1 MKNYCLDSF
10 IEEPTR
16 RIILGLTIA
25 LDGAIAE
32 SQGEEPHD
40 YRPEISKLLK
50 SVWKSLETKEKMK
63 QFKIK
68 YQEELS
74 PCTSNATV
82 HFYQGVGSDWPR
94 YFTIEDEDGETE
106 EFTLDTTSPKTL
118 RQSIIKSVEEWTRR
132 RNPSSISR

>member
-1 MKNYCLDSF
+1 MKNCLDYF
-10 IEEPTR
+10 VEEPTR

-40 YRPEISKLLK
+40 YREEISKLLK
-50 SVWKSLETKEKMK
+50 SVWKSLETKEQMK

-68 YQEELS
+68 YKKELS

-82 HFYQGVGSDWPR
+82 HFYKGVGSDQPK
-94 YFTIEDEDGETE
+94 YFVIEDENGEE
-106 EFTLDTTSPKTL
+106 EEVTLDTTSPKTI
-118 RQSIIKSVEEWTRR
+118 RQSIIKAVGEWSQR
-132 RNPSSISR
+132 RNPSGTQE